1 MIKKI
6 MSQNGAIQSEQQTK
20 NSSVNCSTD
29 CSDNSNKEKTQIYIK
44 TVNKFIYLTPIT
56 KKIGIKN
63 IPKPPKKK
71 KRIKEDIYLVNVGK
85 NLLDIF
91 KTM

>member
-29 CSDNSNKEKTQIYIK
+29 CSDNSNKEKTQIY
-44 TVNKFIYLTPIT
+44 T
-56 KKIGIKN
+56 K
-63 IPKPPKKK
+63 
-71 KRIKEDIYLVNVGK
+71 
-85 NLLDIF
+85 LLRF
-91 KTM
+91 NNWEKGFV